1 MILLFNY
8 ILMLES
14 KWGRL
19 ISYGERICKS
29 YNYPRT
35 IVFQINQN
43 GPPLEVVFCKTS
55 GTVISA
61 DYINKHLY
69 KEKDDSASERGK
81 VQQVEG
87 EPPYIL

>member
-1 MILLFNY
+1 
-8 ILMLES
+8 MLES

-35 IVFQINQN
+35 IVFHINQN

-55 GTVISA
+55 GQVISA

-69 KEKDDSASERGK
+69 KEKDDSSSERGK
-81 VQQVEG
+81 IQQVEG
-87 EPPYIL
+87 EPSHLF